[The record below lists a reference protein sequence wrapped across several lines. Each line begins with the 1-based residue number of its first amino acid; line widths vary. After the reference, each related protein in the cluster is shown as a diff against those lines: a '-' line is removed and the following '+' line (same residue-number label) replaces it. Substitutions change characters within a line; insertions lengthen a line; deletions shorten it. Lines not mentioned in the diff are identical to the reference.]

1 MSPPSDNLY
10 ARGFAS
16 DAGTWRALRA
26 GLAGRN
32 NVKIQRGRLA
42 VALRALASEPAA
54 RILFVDLDGVE
65 EPESASRELAAVCAF
80 GTAVIAIG
88 STNTAHFTRTLFRH
102 GVADYLLKP
111 ISPALVREVCAS
123 VTDELPERSYA
134 GRVITFSGSAGS
146 GTSTLVAG
154 IARTLAAEGRT
165 ASVVDL
171 DPVSGRIPA
180 LLGVEPADGLPALL
194 AALDTGAPADA
205 EAGNIAERVDLVCTP
220 ADAALSVIAYAPTGS
235 LSPAP
240 SAAAVR
246 TLLEHLANR
255 TQVVLVT
262 GFRDPDTSLDIMQ
275 RADARVL
282 LYEPTLSSLSV
293 AVRNLAL
300 LGAKCP
306 ATLVQ
311 CLSRVPGSALSRAHI
326 RYALGDRRPDVV
338 IPFDGA
344 LHAAATGRKVRQPG
358 RAYRRAV
365 QGVLERVMESAAVA
379 PRL

>member
-1 MSPPSDNLY
+1 MSLPSDSLY

-32 NVKIQRGRLA
+32 VKIQRGRLA

-54 RILFVDLDGVE
+54 KILFVDLDGVE

-80 GTAVIAIG
+80 ETAVIAIG
-88 STNTAHFTRTLFRH
+88 STDTAHFTQTLFRH

-111 ISPALVREVCAS
+111 ISPTLVREACAS
-123 VTDELPERSYA
+123 VTDDLPERSYA
-134 GRVITFSGSAGS
+134 GRVIAFSGSAGS

-154 IARTLAAEGRT
+154 VARTLAAEGRT

-194 AALDTGAPADA
+194 AALDSGAPVDA
-205 EAGNIAERVDLVCTP
+205 ETGVVADQVDRVLTP
-220 ADAALSVIAYAPTGS
+220 VNDGLSVIAYPAAES

-240 SAAAVR
+240 STAAIR
-246 TLLEHLANR
+246 SLLGHLANR
-255 TQVVLVT
+255 THVVLVM
-262 GFRDPDTSLDIMQ
+262 GFPDPDTRFDIIQ
-275 RADARVL
+275 RADGRVL

-293 AVRNLAL
+293 AVRTLAL
-300 LGAKCP
+300 LGVKCP
-306 ATLVQ
+306 ATLIQ
-311 CLSRVPGSALSRAHI
+311 SSSRAPRSALSPAHI

-344 LHAAATGRKVRQPG
+344 LHAAATGRKVRRPG

-365 QGVLERVMESAAVA
+365 QRVLERVMESAAVA
-379 PRL
+379 PGM